1 MRIFEDIKIEWD
13 GDEYVVP
20 SNRVMGAIA
29 RVEEFV
35 TLKELSEF
43 SQKPEGAKYA
53 KLSQAYATLLRY
65 AGAKVEDEEVYEAM
79 FPKNSADED
88 FRARLYAAL
97 GGLLKTMLPPRSLS
111 VTVEEGAVAVAG
123 KQKPIGAKLFQKPT
137 EQRSEPETETGDS
150 APTSS
155 GGSTQKSSG
164 GSRKR
169 STESLN
175 S

>member
-53 KLSQAYATLLRY
+53 KLSQAYGTLLRY

-111 VTVEEGAVAVAG
+111 TVEEGAVVTEG
-123 KQKPIGAKLFQKPT
+123 KQQPIAAKSFQKPT
-137 EQRSEPETETGDS
+137 EQRSEPVTGTGDS
-150 APTSS
+150 VPTSS
-155 GGSTQKSSG
+155 GGSIPKSSG

-169 STESLN
+169 NTESLSN
-175 S
+175 